1 MANRLF
7 GNFARKA
14 STDQSGTV
22 SAETSPSAATP
33 ATDAATPAATPT
45 ATRASLELA
54 QELLRGLEHFVLS
67 TPDLDTPGFLDRLR
81 RTAAQLTGSARPDDL
96 ELHRQWASES
106 LSAFG
111 QLQRRY
117 LSERE
122 DELWRLLS
130 LYQEHQKVDGAAN
143 KQFYESM
150 RGAHERMGN
159 VVRLTD
165 LRQVRERLENEIQRA
180 TALVEQKARQDDERA
195 LALAAQVQALE
206 AALNTARYEAMRDA
220 LTGVYHRGG
229 FEEQLEAAL
238 QSPNSCALAMI
249 DIDNFKDINDTL
261 GHLVGDQILKVAVQ
275 VLGKV
280 IRPGDVIGRF
290 GGDEFCILAP
300 ATQGARLRDRL
311 DSAAS
316 QRPMNFKIDSR
327 LCSVRLSFSIGV
339 AGSVDGD
346 TVTSLIQRADGALY
360 EVKRNGKAH
369 ARLAAN
375 P

>member
-1 MANRLF
+1 MSMANRLF
-7 GNFARKA
+7 GNFTRKA
-14 STDQSGTV
+14 ASDTNA
-22 SAETSPSAATP
+22 AEPAEAAP
-33 ATDAATPAATPT
+33 AVPAPAAAPVPQ

-96 ELHRQWASES
+96 ESHRQWASES

-130 LYQEHQKVDGAAN
+130 LYQEHQKVDGASN
-143 KQFYESM
+143 KQFYETM

-165 LRQVRERLENEIQRA
+165 LRQVRERLETEIQRA
-180 TALVEQKARQDDERA
+180 TALVEQKAKIDEERA
-195 LALAAQVQALE
+195 ASLAAQVQALE

-238 QSPNSCALAMI
+238 QCPNGCSLAMI
-249 DIDNFKDINDTL
+249 DVDNFKDINDTL

-280 IRPGDVIGRF
+280 TRPGDVIGRF

-300 ATQGARLRDRL
+300 ATPGQRLRDRL
-311 DSAAS
+311 EAAAY
-316 QRPMNFKIDSR
+316 QRPLNFKFDNR

-339 AGSVDGD
+339 AGSVPGD

-360 EVKRNGKAH
+360 DVKRNGKGH

-375 P
+375 PA